1 MELEEDEK
9 HGESWAAAC
18 VPGCALCALKGPGDV
33 SLVCRGLPRGLSSS
47 KEDAV
52 GTDASLVCGSSWGRW
67 KPLGVGAGPGGQQWA
82 AVEMTSLLTHTVR
95 PWDWRTP
102 EVPSRS
108 TVP

>member
-1 MELEEDEK
+1 MFAFSPAQAQAVELEEDEK

-52 GTDASLVCGSSWGRW
+52 GTDASLVVWFI
-67 KPLGVGAGPGGQQWA
+67 LGTIFQKTQ
-82 AVEMTSLLTHTVR
+82 S
-95 PWDWRTP
+95 
-102 EVPSRS
+102 
-108 TVP
+108 